1 MAAAKHRVNT
11 AKPSSKRRGV
21 AKLSRASAPLIS
33 KAVRAKGFAE
43 AEIVTRWARI
53 VGADLARATVPLKLQ
68 FPRGQRQGA
77 TLFIRTESAF
87 APLLQQRANHVIERV
102 NRYLG
107 YAAVERVEVKQ
118 GPMMH
123 KPVKA
128 PLEKGQ
134 LNRGQQQK
142 LAQLVGEGDL
152 SPLRQAVR
160 SLGEIVVTKPKA
172 K

>member
-1 MAAAKHRVNT
+1 MAAAKKTVKPS
-11 AKPSSKRRGV
+11 KPSSKRRGM
-21 AKLSRASAPLIS
+21 AKLSRTSASLVS

-43 AEIVTRWARI
+43 AEVVTRWGRI
-53 VGADLARATVPLKLQ
+53 VGQDLARATVPLKLQ

-77 TLFIRTESAF
+77 TLFVRTESAF
-87 APLLQQRANHVIERV
+87 APLLLQRANHVIERV

-107 YAAVERVEVKQ
+107 YAAVERLEVKH
-118 GPMMH
+118 GPMDREQL
-123 KPVKA
+123 KA

-134 LNRGQQQK
+134 LDKGQEDR
-142 LAQLVGEGDL
+142 LTELVGEGEL

-160 SLGEIVVTKPKA
+160 SLGEIVVTKPKS